1 LEWQRKIRKRL
12 KSVLLEISLFFGEIS
27 FGKRVTSV
35 GPFGLKSVL
44 MRKVMKQIV
53 GPYQGNAYEDGQQYP
68 SVSVVKMPS
77 P

>member
-1 LEWQRKIRKRL
+1 
-12 KSVLLEISLFFGEIS
+12 
-27 FGKRVTSV
+27 
-35 GPFGLKSVL
+35 

-77 P
+77 PQLYEGNKGMSEYQVMNGGGQCHRYQ

>member
-1 LEWQRKIRKRL
+1 LEWQGKIRKRL
-12 KSVLLEISLFFGEIS
+12 KSVLLEISLFCEIS
-27 FGKRVTSV
+27 FGKRGTSV

-53 GPYQGNAYEDGQQYP
+53 GPYQGNACEDGQQYP